1 MICIIGCTKNNI
13 ITGTWYW
20 KSPSSNSDTTL
31 YLTQNGNTITGKHC
45 SSFISGS
52 KLDCIEND
60 ADDSMILNLV
70 AENVYEGTLKSGSY
84 QADISI
90 RITLNP
96 DNETLYLEQ
105 LSQPNEEFYLPNK
118 ATFSLTQP

>member
-1 MICIIGCTKNNI
+1 
-13 ITGTWYW
+13 
-20 KSPSSNSDTTL
+20 
-31 YLTQNGNTITGKHC
+31 
-45 SSFISGS
+45 
-52 KLDCIEND
+52 
-60 ADDSMILNLV
+60 MILNLV